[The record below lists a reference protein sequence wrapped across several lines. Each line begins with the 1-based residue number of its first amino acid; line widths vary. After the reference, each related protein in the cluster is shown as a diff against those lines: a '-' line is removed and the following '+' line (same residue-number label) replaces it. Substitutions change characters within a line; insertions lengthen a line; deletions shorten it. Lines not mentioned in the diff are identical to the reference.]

1 MDLPWNFGALPPR
14 SALLLATLLPVLA
27 LGQGEVGRL
36 SLEELLAVRVSTASK
51 YDQTLGQA
59 PSSVTVL
66 THADIR
72 AFGWRT
78 FADLLNAVRGIYL
91 TNDHTY
97 AFMGVRGF
105 GRSGD
110 YNGRVLV
117 LVDGNRLNENVFS
130 GASLGTEFPLDLEL
144 IDRVEFVSGPGSAI
158 YGNNALFGVVNV
170 ITRRPAEGRSEVA
183 ADAGTQDT
191 RRLRAAWTGHLEGGT
206 KVLLAASDYR
216 SEGWVRRYPEYDD
229 PATPGGAAPREL
241 DRDRVT
247 RGFLRV
253 DRGGFGFE
261 LLHADRKKGIPSA
274 SYGQVFGDTRPRTDD
289 EITLQQAWWK
299 GALAPSLDLSV
310 RQFAAESLY
319 AGRYV
324 YPQDGQATL
333 NRDETYGRWWG
344 IEATLVGTAPGGHRW
359 VAGWEYQ
366 RNVLQ
371 RMLNYDDATGEVFLD
386 DRRRSDVGSLYLQD
400 EWTVRE
406 DLRLTAGVQSSTPR
420 SPGSRAHPRLA
431 MIWSP
436 TVDTSVKAIYGSA
449 FRSPNVY
456 EAYFAQEGQLDRNP
470 DLRPEVIDAAEV
482 VLEQR
487 VGRSTRLTA
496 AAFRYRLEDLISL
509 GTNPAT
515 GLLQYQNLSK
525 ADAKG
530 VELEAEHWFDSGARL
545 KASLSLQRAKDGI
558 TGERLDNSP
567 ERLAK
572 LHLSVPVGRDERGS
586 LGLEG
591 LYVGERATVRGGR
604 VGSYAVVNLTFVAAA
619 WAGGPELSASV
630 YNLFDRR
637 FADPAAIEQ
646 FDSRGRELNAIPRD
660 GRAFRFMATLGF

>member
-1 MDLPWNFGALPPR
+1 MDLPRGLRARSSR
-14 SALLLATLLPVLA
+14 SALLLATLLPA
-27 LGQGEVGRL
+27 QAFCQGEVERL
-36 SLEELLAVRVSTASK
+36 SLEELLTVRVSTASK

-66 THADIR
+66 TAADIR

-78 FADLLNAVRGIYL
+78 FADLLNSVRGVYL

-130 GASLGTEFPLDLEL
+130 GANLGTEFPVDLEL

-191 RRLRAAWTGHLEGGT
+191 RRLRAAWTGHLQGGT

-216 SEGWVRRYPEYDD
+216 SEGWVRSYPEYDD

-253 DRGGFGFE
+253 EQGSFGFE

-289 EITLQQAWWK
+289 EITLQQATWK
-299 GALAPSLDLSV
+299 GALAPSLDLAI

-324 YPQDGQATL
+324 YSQDGQAVL

-344 IEATLVGTAPGGHRW
+344 LEAKLVGAAPGGHRW

-366 RNVLQ
+366 RNSLQ
-371 RMLNYDDATGEVFLD
+371 RQFNYDDATGEVFLD
-386 DRRRSDVGSLYLQD
+386 DRRRSSLGSLYLQD

-406 DLRLTAGVQSSTPR
+406 DLRLTAGVQVSTQG

-431 MIWSP
+431 AVWSP
-436 TVDTSVKAIYGSA
+436 TVDTTVKAIYGSA
-449 FRSPNVY
+449 FRDPNVY
-456 EAYFAQEGQLDRNP
+456 EAYFSQEGQLDRNP
-470 DLRPEVIDAAEV
+470 ELRPELIDAAELI
-482 VLEQR
+482 LEQR
-487 VGRSTRLTA
+487 VGRSTRVTA

-509 GTNPAT
+509 GSNPAT
-515 GLLQYQNLSK
+515 GLLQYQNLSQ
-525 ADAKG
+525 ADARG

-545 KASLSLQRAKDGI
+545 KASLSFQQAQDGA

-567 ERLAK
+567 QRLAK
-572 LHLSVPVGRDERGS
+572 VHLSIPVGWGERSS

-604 VGSYAVVNLTFVAAA
+604 VGSYGVVNLTFVAAP
-619 WAGGPELSASV
+619 WAQGPELSASV

-646 FDSRGRELNAIPRD
+646 FDSRGLELDAIPRD
-660 GRAFRFMATLGF
+660 GRAFRFMATLRF